1 MMNAMEIQGY
11 KAVIKYDPEIDMFRG
26 EFTSLNG
33 GADFYA
39 TNIAELRKEGETSL
53 KVFLEM
59 CQEEGIDPKKQY
71 SGKFNLRVSPELHAD
86 VARKAAAEGKS
97 LNQCVADILNEAVH
111 N

>member
-1 MMNAMEIQGY
+1 MNTMEIQGY
-11 KAVIKYDPEIDMFRG
+11 KAVVKYDPEIEMFRG

-53 KVFLEM
+53 KIFLKM
-59 CQEEGIDPKKQY
+59 CQEEGIEPKKQY

-86 VARKAAAEGKS
+86 VATKAAAEGKS
-97 LNQCVADILNEAVH
+97 LNQCVADILKEAVH